1 MIATLQRFRFRF
13 HDWLYYSRLPREIS
27 GLLHFLRGVIKQD
40 TATKLERAIDGYRFS
55 SIPVFKRRALQQIRN
70 AIPDPCWREQK
81 IGWSRYADQLED
93 PSLTRTVVLKAPR
106 ENGEKGAML
115 LTFEY
120 NWLRLLSATPDLNR
134 LEEKY
139 DIIFSTSSSPTNYQV
154 LALAASSLRGTVFVQ
169 SCNYSENPEIEA
181 LNPRIKCLPMLPC
194 DWINPQ
200 LVNPKPFAER
210 DIDILMVA
218 NWDLF
223 KRQWQFFEA
232 LKSMPEDLRIVMIG
246 QRAGHFDMDF
256 ALRTSKLFGAR
267 QEIEFHQSLT
277 IDEVAAYQS
286 RSKVSTIFSRREG
299 CCVAITESLMANTP
313 VAMLSDA
320 HVGPLAYINS
330 ETGILLNR
338 RRGLGDQLHA
348 FLKRADS
355 FQPRAW
361 AEKNISAPIS
371 TAKLNR
377 MLRENAKVEQRP
389 WTTDIMEPCWRAH
402 PTLKYNP
409 HMDQLRPAYAKLH
422 EEYSQIFPRDLME
435 TSHR

>member
-13 HDWLYYSRLPREIS
+13 HDWLYYSRFTREIF
-27 GLLHFLRGVIKQD
+27 GLLHFLRAVASLG
-40 TATKLERAIDGYRFS
+40 TATRLVRAIDAYPFG
-55 SIPVFKRRALQQIRN
+55 SIPLIKKYALKKIRGH
-70 AIPDPCWREQK
+70 IPNSIWREQK
-81 IGWSRYADQLED
+81 IGWSRYSEQLED
-93 PSLTRTVVLKAPR
+93 PALSRTVILKAPG
-106 ENGEKGAML
+106 ENGEKGVML

-120 NWLRLLSATPDLNR
+120 NWLRLLSAVPDMKK

-139 DIIFSTSSSPTNYQV
+139 DIIFSTSSSPTNYKLLSLV
-154 LALAASSLRGTVFVQ
+154 ASSLSGTVFVQ
-169 SCNYSENPEIEA
+169 SCNHSENPGIEA
-181 LNPRIKCLPMLPC
+181 LHPRIKCLPMLPC

-200 LVNPKPFAER
+200 LVKPKPFAER

-232 LKSMPEDLRIVMIG
+232 LKSMSEDLRIVMIG
-246 QRAGHFDMDF
+246 QRAGRFDMDF
-256 ALRTSKLFGAR
+256 ARRTSKLFGAR

-277 IDEVAAYQS
+277 IDEVAAYQA

-299 CCVAITESLMANTP
+299 CCVAITESFMANTP

-320 HVGPLAYINS
+320 HVGPRAYINS
-330 ETGILLNR
+330 QTGILLNR
-338 RRGLGDQLHA
+338 RRDLGAQLQA
-348 FLKRADS
+348 FLERAGS

-371 TAKLNR
+371 TEKLNR
-377 MLRENAKVEQRP
+377 MLHENAKAEQRP

-409 HMDQLRPAYAKLH
+409 HMDQVRPAYAKLH
-422 EEYSQIFPRDLME
+422 EEYPQIFPSDLIE
-435 TSHR
+435 TSYR

>member
-1 MIATLQRFRFRF
+1 MIAPLKRFRFRF
-13 HDWLYYSRLPREIS
+13 HDWLYYSRLPREVS
-27 GLLHFLRGVIKQD
+27 GLIHFLRGIIEQD
-40 TATKLERAIDGYRFS
+40 PATKLERAIDAYRFS
-55 SIPVFKRRALQQIRN
+55 TIPAFKKRALQTIRSE
-70 AIPDPCWREQK
+70 IPSPLWREQK
-81 IGWSRYADQLED
+81 IGWSRYAEQLKQ
-93 PSLTRTVVLKAPR
+93 PALTRTVILKAPG

-120 NWLRLLSATPDLNR
+120 NWLRLLSTVPDLHK

-139 DIIFSTSSSPTNYQV
+139 DIIFSTSSSPTNYQI

-169 SCNYSENPEIEA
+169 SCNYSENADIEA

-194 DWINPQ
+194 DWIQPG
-200 LVNPKPFAER
+200 LSKTKPFAER

-246 QRAGHFDMDF
+246 QAAGRYDIDF
-256 ALRTSKLFGAR
+256 ARCTSELFGAG
-267 QEIEFHQSLT
+267 QNIEFHQSLT
-277 IDEVAAYQS
+277 IDEVADYQS

-299 CCVAITESLMANTP
+299 CCVAITESFMANTP

-320 HVGPLAYINS
+320 HVGPRAYINS
-330 ETGILLNR
+330 QTGVLLKR
-338 RRGLGDQLHA
+338 RRNLGAQLLA
-348 FLKRADS
+348 FLERGES

-361 AEKNISAPIS
+361 AEANIAAPIS
-371 TAKLNR
+371 TAKLNQV
-377 MLRENAKVEQRP
+377 LRENAEAEQRP

-402 PTLKYNP
+402 PTLKFNP
-409 HMDQLRPAYAKLH
+409 EMERMRPAYVALH
-422 EEYSQIFPRDLME
+422 QEYPELFPADLME
-435 TSHR
+435 TSGR